1 MRTEILCLVDPLF
14 EAFLLSFDLSMST
27 YIFANLKQHLIKVT
41 PCIKDLVHTQPTDF
55 GDIGGLPDKVLQ
67 FRQNILLRELLKN
80 IAMEDASEP

>member
-1 MRTEILCLVDPLF
+1 
-14 EAFLLSFDLSMST
+14 MST

-80 IAMEDASEP
+80 IAMEDASEPWVDPTLRIYKISSFSLPSDL